1 MNEVITNA
9 GSAVVGEPATLTACV
24 PLEAVGERFDKVLAE
39 LFPDYSRSRLAGWIK
54 SGHVLLDGK
63 SVRPRETLRGG
74 EQIELRVQVEIAT
87 TSVAQAIALDVLY
100 EDDDVF
106 VIDKAVGL
114 VVHPGAGNP
123 SGTLVNA
130 LMHRDPKLAHLPRAG
145 IVHRLDKETSG
156 VLIVARTLRAHT
168 SLVEQLAARS
178 IHRQYEAVV
187 VGVLIAGG
195 TVDAPLDRHPV
206 DRLKRAVIENGKP
219 AVTHY
224 RVRERFRAHTHIE
237 CLLDTGRTHQIRVH
251 MAHVRRPLVGDPLY
265 GGSLR
270 LPKGATPDLVATLR
284 SFKRQALHAERIEF
298 AHPVSGETIAVQAPR
313 PADLQALLASLR
325 ADAKS

>member
-9 GSAVVGEPATLTACV
+9 GGVVVGEPVALTACV
-24 PLEAVGERFDKVLAE
+24 PFEAVGERFDKVLAE

-63 SVRPRETLRGG
+63 PVRPRETLRGG

-87 TSVAQAIALDVLY
+87 TSVAQPIALSVLY
-100 EDDDVF
+100 EDEDVF

-130 LMHRDPKLAHLPRAG
+130 LMHKDPKLAHLPRAG

-195 TVDAPLDRHPV
+195 TVNAPLDRHPV

-298 AHPVSGETIAVQAPR
+298 AHPVGGETIAVQAPR

-325 ADAKS
+325 ADANS